1 MIFEI
6 LILRHFPAKLESC
19 IFFTNYFSHSLIL
32 HCVKILSK
40 TSRWWFIYWSDYYY
54 VLFAR
59 RRLSLQSAVFEM
71 VSNYVALPPLFII
84 LDSSRWIKYSFV
96 VNKISLTKRTH
107 RRLITH
113 VIRARENYFIL
124 QNYFITTPAGP
135 VEEAQGKRS
144 RDN

>member
-19 IFFTNYFSHSLIL
+19 IFFTNYFFHSLIL

-40 TSRWWFIYWSDYYY
+40 TSRWWLIYWSDYYY
-54 VLFAR
+54 FLFAR

-71 VSNYVALPPLFII
+71 VSNYVSLPPLFII

-96 VNKISLTKRTH
+96 VNKILLTKRTH

-113 VIRARENYFIL
+113 VIRENYFIF

-135 VEEAQGKRS
+135 VEGAQGKRS